1 MRQQYG
7 TSLHRLAGTILL
19 EPVAHLR
26 QVNDLSKILLHQCSS
41 LNRLARP
48 QPPPAMRCLEHLNL
62 RILAPLQRAI
72 AALVFVGA
80 LNALNPRG
88 AVYAAAAAA
97 VGAGLATANM
107 QILVVQ
113 AFRRPKRVYIFLYT
127 RVRRRFICR
136 GTLRLKLAEQHAS
149 RWPEG
154 V

>member
-48 QPPPAMRCLEHLNL
+48 QPPPAMRCLEHLDL

-97 VGAGLATANM
+97 VGAGLAIANV
-107 QILVVQ
+107 QIR
-113 AFRRPKRVYIFLYT
+113 FRRPKRVYVFLYT

-149 RWPEG
+149 MWPEG

>member
-1 MRQQYG
+1 MRRQYG

-48 QPPPAMRCLEHLNL
+48 QPPPAMRCLEHLDL

-80 LNALNPRG
+80 IFALNHRG

-97 VGAGLATANM
+97 VGACLAIANV
-107 QILVVQ
+107 QILVR

-127 RVRRRFICR
+127 RIRRRFICR

>member
-1 MRQQYG
+1 
-7 TSLHRLAGTILL
+7 
-19 EPVAHLR
+19 
-26 QVNDLSKILLHQCSS
+26 
-41 LNRLARP
+41 
-48 QPPPAMRCLEHLNL
+48 MRCLEHLDL

-97 VGAGLATANM
+97 VGAGLAIANV
-107 QILVVQ
+107 QIR
-113 AFRRPKRVYIFLYT
+113 FRRPKRVYVFLYT